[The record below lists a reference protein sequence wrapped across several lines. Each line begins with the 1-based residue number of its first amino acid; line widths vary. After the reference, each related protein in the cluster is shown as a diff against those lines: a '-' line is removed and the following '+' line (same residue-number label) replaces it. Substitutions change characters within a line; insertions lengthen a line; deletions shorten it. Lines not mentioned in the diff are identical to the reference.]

1 MKYYAIHCQNAL
13 DAIKLCQYL
22 KEAGVSWLSGEPLV
36 PTCEGS
42 SWSRMDACYCREH
55 EDFAPDGTKRY
66 LCIGSIEACRATGY
80 EIVEFFDDKS
90 IIDYIVDPPEKKKF
104 NIEDYPGDY
113 VMHCPTEESAK
124 IFTAYLH
131 SLGKKWI
138 SGASYLEFT
147 YWNFYAEDMCYGFNT
162 NEYGSLDYY
171 TGSDRGREI
180 LEFYDFDW
188 GVDLPYEVSNI
199 TLDEILGL
207 EEK

>member
-42 SWSRMDACYCREH
+42 FWSRTDACYCREH
-55 EDFAPDGTKRY
+55 EDFVPDGTKRY
-66 LCIGSIEACRATGY
+66 LCIGGIEACRAVGY

-90 IIDYIVDPPEKKKF
+90 IIDYIIDPPEKMKF
-104 NIEDYPGDY
+104 NIKAYPGRY
-113 VMHCPTEESAK
+113 AMHCPTEESAK

-131 SLGKKWI
+131 SLGKKW
-138 SGASYLEFT
+138 SNGTSYLEDT
-147 YWNFYAEDMCYGFNT
+147 CWISHAEDTCYSFNT
-162 NEYGSLDYY
+162 NQFASLGYMKGVDYK
-171 TGSDRGREI
+171 I
-180 LEFYDFDW
+180 LEFCDFDW
-188 GVDLPYEVSNI
+188 DMEIPYEVSNI

-207 EEK
+207 GAAT